1 MDMHLTRRGALALG
15 AAAATAAVMPGA
27 PAAAAADAAIASF
40 TGGATPAEG
49 GITLDI
55 PEIAENGASVPVTVT
70 APGAAAIA
78 LFATANPNP
87 GIATFTFG
95 PLSARPV
102 ATTRIRLAESQEVV
116 AVAKMGDGSFVRASA
131 GVMVTV
137 GGCVG

>member
-1 MDMHLTRRGALALG
+1 MPLTRRGALALG
-15 AAAATAAVMPGA
+15 AAAATAALLPVA
-27 PAAAAADAAIASF
+27 PALAGADDAVAVF

-70 APGAAAIA
+70 APGATAIA

-87 GIATFTFG
+87 GIASFTFG
-95 PLSARPV
+95 PLAARPV
-102 ATTRIRLAESQEVV
+102 ATTRIRLAQSQDVI
-116 AVAKMGDGSFVRASA
+116 AVAKLGDGTFVRTTAQ
-131 GVMVTV
+131 VMVTV

>member
-1 MDMHLTRRGALALG
+1 MPLTRRGALALG
-15 AAAATAAVMPGA
+15 AAAATAALLPVA
-27 PAAAAADAAIASF
+27 PALAGVDDAVAVF

-70 APGAAAIA
+70 APGATAIA

-87 GIATFTFG
+87 GIASFTFG
-95 PLSARPV
+95 PLAARPV
-102 ATTRIRLAESQEVV
+102 ATTRIRLAQSQDVI
-116 AVAKMGDGSFVRASA
+116 AVAKLGDGTFVRTTAQ
-131 GVMVTV
+131 VMVTV

>member
-1 MDMHLTRRGALALG
+1 MPLTRRGALALG
-15 AAAATAAVMPGA
+15 AAAATAALLPAA
-27 PAAAAADAAIASF
+27 PALAGVDDAVATF

-70 APGAAAIA
+70 APGATAIA

-87 GIATFTFG
+87 GIASFTFG
-95 PLSARPV
+95 PLAARPV
-102 ATTRIRLAESQEVV
+102 ATTRIRLAQSQDVI
-116 AVAKMGDGSFVRASA
+116 AVAKLGDGTFVRTTAQ
-131 GVMVTV
+131 VMVTV

>member
-1 MDMHLTRRGALALG
+1 MPLTRRGALALG
-15 AAAATAAVMPGA
+15 AAAATAALLPVA
-27 PAAAAADAAIASF
+27 PALAGVDDAVAAF

-70 APGAAAIA
+70 APGATAIA

-87 GIATFTFG
+87 GIASFQD
-95 PLSARPV
+95 V
-102 ATTRIRLAESQEVV
+102 I
-116 AVAKMGDGSFVRASA
+116 AVAKLGDGTFVRTTAQ
-131 GVMVTV
+131 VMVTV

>member
-1 MDMHLTRRGALALG
+1 MPLTRRGALALG
-15 AAAATAAVMPGA
+15 AAAATAALLPVA
-27 PAAAAADAAIASF
+27 PALAGVDDAVAAF

-70 APGAAAIA
+70 APGATAIA

-87 GIATFTFG
+87 GIASFTFG
-95 PLSARPV
+95 PLAARPV
-102 ATTRIRLAESQEVV
+102 ATTRIRLAQSQDVI
-116 AVAKMGDGSFVRASA
+116 AVAKLGDGTFVRTTAQ
-131 GVMVTV
+131 VMVTV

>member
-1 MDMHLTRRGALALG
+1 MPLTRRGALALG
-15 AAAATAAVMPGA
+15 AAAAAAALIPGV
-27 PAAAAADAAIASF
+27 PALAAADAAIAAF

-49 GITLDI
+49 SITLDI

-95 PLSARPV
+95 PLAARPV
-102 ATTRIRLAESQEVV
+102 ATTRIRLAQSQDVI
-116 AVAKMGDGSFVRASA
+116 AVARMADGTFVRTSA
-131 GVMVTV
+131 KVMVTV